1 MSPVHVLQA
10 AAEAERGR
18 RRSHRVSRARAAGSL
33 AALPLGLFFLPA
45 FVLVAVVPVV
55 VGSLATLGGALVSTV
70 VSSAFAGT
78 LYPLAITGLAA
89 GVVVLTCWKFAD
101 NRWVRA
107 TVDEPGVVA
116 PLGAASP

>member
-1 MSPVHVLQA
+1 MSPVDVLQA

-55 VGSLATLGGALVSTV
+55 VGSLAT
-70 VSSAFAGT
+70 
-78 LYPLAITGLAA
+78 
-89 GVVVLTCWKFAD
+89 VLT
-101 NRWVRA
+101 
-107 TVDEPGVVA
+107 PG
-116 PLGAASP
+116 